1 MRTLGENGGRLFGS
15 GFEGLF
21 NNINVFETDKDAP
34 PNTRFTKYPPYNIR
48 KIEENKHVIELALA
62 GFKAHE
68 VEVELDGRNLKISGQ
83 SESDKEIKESE
94 YLHRGIASRS
104 FQRNF
109 VLGENIQVGAAEM
122 VDGMLRIRLEEII
135 PESKKPKKIKVENKS

>member
-1 MRTLGENGGRLFGS
+1 MRTLGENGGRLFGN

-21 NNINVFETDKDAP
+21 NNLNVFETDKDA
-34 PNTRFTKYPPYNIR
+34 KYPPYNIR

-68 VEVELDGRNLKISGQ
+68 VEVELDGKTLRISGQ
-83 SESDKEIKESE
+83 SEADKEVMESD